1 MRSHIIKAALAG
13 AALLGMSAC
22 ALAAAVTASYLGMGT
37 STGTPSGDV
46 RAIINPH
53 PRDRSPIVGG
63 RDGGHSP
70 TTGSSAPKPWDS

>member
-22 ALAAAVTASYLGMGT
+22 AFATAVTASYLGMGT

-53 PRDRSPIVGG
+53 PRDLSLI
-63 RDGGHSP
+63 HI
-70 TTGSSAPKPWDS
+70 